1 MATISKDTAFIVSKH
16 GSPLSQLTSGT
27 GPGKIK
33 YMKDGV
39 TTDCFSAANV
49 AASKVGVTGIVI
61 PLHGDQVG
69 DLWGNTNI
77 NVVGDPAEANY
88 SLSSGDLFSDGVGA
102 NGNAEKNG
110 GAQKFVNAVLDGAYR
125 AYQSGVDQTSG
136 LSSMTVTRGDLSLSN
151 TSVNDGTGIVNTY
164 SRSYSVN
171 FKYFQSGTINMSGNL
186 DPAKPD
192 IADDNSDGAP
202 F

>member
-1 MATISKDTAFIVSKH
+1 MATVSKDTAFIVSKH

-33 YMKDGV
+33 YIHGGAIK
-39 TTDCFSAANV
+39 SAGDV
-49 AASKVGVTGIVI
+49 AVAKAGPTGIVF

-69 DLWGNTNI
+69 DLWGNSNI
-77 NVVGDPAEANY
+77 NIIGDPAEANY

-136 LSSMTVTRGDLSLSN
+136 LSSMTITRGDLSLSN